1 MDLMNGSMP
10 ANQTS
15 PSSVESSTTRVS
27 LYPLNATLPP
37 EQYRFIPGSTPTFV
51 NKTVTNV
58 KERSFNGTGYYIEEE
73 GESGFNDIQTL
84 FLACFATL
92 IPLVIILVT
101 GFVIRVLWRRYK
113 RRTTECMD
121 YDGVIHRESSFGPPE
136 RPLHSH
142 LLNGDKLVESHVCN
156 SAEEICDGAITNG
169 IKETGNSHSTT
180 NDIEEDSRETTMKYS
195 PGARDSVFV
204 VEVQQGVRRSPSGG
218 AYGADDMRGANY
230 NYRHQ
235 KHQCALVHNE
245 PDTDSEEDQLGDS
258 YYQEDSGDSG
268 EDSPE
273 VQEMVTCRTGLSQ
286 SNQSLANQSY
296 SYGNQ
301 QGYDNGF
308 YGYPTYSGY
317 INDEPPQKLE
327 DSSKPKITSAVY
339 KSPRTSDQMDPLLS
353 DLSVKRVEDVE
364 EQIRSGDATGDD

>member
-142 LLNGDKLVESHVCN
+142 LLNGDK
-156 SAEEICDGAITNG
+156 
-169 IKETGNSHSTT
+169 
-180 NDIEEDSRETTMKYS
+180 DIEEDSRETTMKYS